1 MAASAAWPPPPPR
14 ARSPRRRRR
23 TRPSPFFGY
32 SLRTDRWRYT
42 EWDEGREGRELYD
55 HESDPGELIN
65 LADKSEHARTVAALS
80 TQLKEAVKTTFPAD
94 GKTPE
99 VKEVLW
105 SPLIKDA
112 PR

>member
-1 MAASAAWPPPPPR
+1 
-14 ARSPRRRRR
+14 
-23 TRPSPFFGY
+23 
-32 SLRTDRWRYT
+32 
-42 EWDEGREGRELYD
+42 
-55 HESDPGELIN
+55 
-65 LADKSEHARTVAALS
+65 VAALS